1 MKKLLLITLLTVS
14 VPAMATMKPKPQP
27 PQKPPVTQ
35 NQNTNLS
42 FSGAVAGSKST
53 SNSVSASKSKS
64 NATSQSQSS
73 ANNSISEGAVK
84 QEVTVNNDGLDL
96 SINDAGNRIDN
107 RYTTQYE
114 NINRV
119 QHVNPNSASNCI
131 GTVCRATNS
140 VVVTGQYDEMT
151 GGSVNVGVVFPFG
164 GGGKVT
170 DRAMGLE
177 ADRMQDR
184 NRQERERH
192 QGEMAQVC
200 MVLHEQMS
208 ITPEDSPEL
217 WGRCFAYTPFT
228 GHTHKVSRTRP
239 HVADGNLERQASPHS
254 ENRH

>member
-1 MKKLLLITLLTVS
+1 MKQLLLITLLAAS
-14 VPAMATMKPKPQP
+14 VPAIATMKPKPQP
-27 PQKPPVTQ
+27 PQKPPVTQNQ

-53 SNSVSASKSKS
+53 SNSVSASASKA
-64 NATSQSQSS
+64 NATSQS
-73 ANNSISEGAVK
+73 NNSISEGAI
-84 QEVTVNNDGLDL
+84 QSDVTVNNDGLDL

-107 RYTTQYE
+107 RYTTKYE

-140 VVVTGQYDEMT
+140 VVITGQYDEVT
-151 GGSVNVGVVFPFG
+151 GSSLNVGVVFPFG

-192 QGEMAQVC
+192 QGEMAKVC
-200 MVLHEQMS
+200 MILHEQMS

-217 WGRCFAYTPFT
+217 WDRCFAYTPFT
-228 GHTHKVSRTRP
+228 NHTHKVDRTRP
-239 HVADGNLERQASPHS
+239 HVADGNLGHQASPHS